1 MQPTSNGRFS
11 TGIEALDKALG
22 GGLLPGTL
30 TVIVG
35 ATGVGKTQLGIRWCC
50 TAGPIENSPGAIID
64 LSSRGDSQNHIDYA
78 QKLAGIELKHHDL
91 KRIAADQLFSNSQS
105 LGNLLRL
112 FGYEG
117 RRVLR
122 SQLDVDQWDA
132 WQSQLN
138 RQTPALVE
146 YVYRHLIG
154 GTRRFLIDGIEPQDR
169 PEDSLQMDMLELIYH
184 RMLRQPH
191 DWLARELFR
200 QDFRAMQQQVEQ
212 KAYDCNQASAVLLVT
227 TRESM
232 LDQLI
237 AKPWA
242 EGDLAAGAN
251 TILLMGRIPR
261 GNQFSRGLFIA
272 KHRGSYCDDSVL
284 EFSINPAGLQ
294 FLPSA

>member
-1 MQPTSNGRFS
+1 MQPVILDRFA
-11 TGIEALDKALG
+11 TGIERLDNALG
-22 GGLLPGTL
+22 GGFLPGTL

-50 TAGPIENSPGAIID
+50 NPSPNALNTGAIID
-64 LSSRGDSQNHIDYA
+64 LSSRGDSQNHLDYA
-78 QKLAGIELKHHDL
+78 KKLVGAELKHHAL
-91 KRIAADQLFSNSQS
+91 QRTPANQIFSNKQS
-105 LGNLLRL
+105 LGNLLTL

-122 SQLDVDQWDA
+122 SQLDADQWDA

-146 YVYRHLIG
+146 YVYRQLVG

-169 PEDSLQMDMLELIYH
+169 PEDSLQMDMLELVYH

-200 QDFRAMQQQVEQ
+200 QDFRAMQEQVEQ
-212 KAYDCNQASAVLLVT
+212 HAYDCNQAAAVLLVT

-251 TILLMGRIPR
+251 TIILMGRIAR
-261 GNQFSRGLFIA
+261 GNQLSRGLFIA
-272 KHRGSYCDDSVL
+272 KHRGSYCDDNVL

-294 FLPSA
+294 F